1 MKVDYKDTEL
11 LEKCADM
18 IHELYNYISVLNQT
32 HRKQERLNEQ
42 FEALR
47 ADIKLAR
54 KSIKEGGN

>member
-32 HRKQERLNEQ
+32 HHKQERLDEK
-42 FEALR
+42 FESLR
-47 ADIKLAR
+47 ADIKSAR
-54 KSIKEGGN
+54 KILK